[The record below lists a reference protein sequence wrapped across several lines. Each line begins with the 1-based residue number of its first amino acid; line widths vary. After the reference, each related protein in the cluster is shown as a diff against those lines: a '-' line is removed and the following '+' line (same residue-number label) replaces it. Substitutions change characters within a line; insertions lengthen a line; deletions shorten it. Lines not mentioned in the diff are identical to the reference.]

1 MEELDPM
8 NYILPSIKK
17 LLGIPFD
24 NKHFDI
30 DLILF
35 INTAFATLYQLG
47 VGPTENAYK
56 IENEDNVWS
65 EFIGDNKNIENV
77 KTYVFLKTKLAFDP
91 PTTGAAMQSL
101 KELIKE
107 SEWRLNV
114 TCDPKPYLL
123 PVEKGGETE

>member
-1 MEELDPM
+1 MEVMD
-8 NYILPSIKK
+8 YILPSIKK

-24 NKHFDI
+24 NEHFDV

-35 INTAFATLYQLG
+35 INAAFATLFQLG
-47 VGPTENAYK
+47 VGPKEQAYK
-56 IENEDNVWS
+56 ISNNDDVWVD
-65 EFIGDNKNIENV
+65 FIGDKTNIENV

-91 PTTGAAMQSL
+91 PATGAAMESL

-114 TCDPKPYLL
+114 ECDPEAYLL
-123 PVEKGGETE
+123 DEKKRR

>member
-1 MEELDPM
+1 METLDPM
-8 NYILPSIKK
+8 IYILPSIKK

-24 NKHFDI
+24 NKHFDV

-35 INTAFATLYQLG
+35 INAAFATLFQLG
-47 VGPTENAYK
+47 VGPKENAYK
-56 IENEDNVWS
+56 IESEDNVWE
-65 EFIGDNKNIENV
+65 EFIGTEKNIENV

-91 PTTGAAMQSL
+91 PATGAAMESL

-114 TCDPKPYLL
+114 ECDPEAYKLD
-123 PVEKGGETE
+123 EKKRR